1 MQSGY
6 QTLAL
11 DIMQR
16 MTLLQE
22 SALERLYR
30 WTQTQCKN
38 IENERLAP
46 LLIKAM
52 NKLQDRPVLFK
63 YELFK
68 TPVTSFLNCHIFISL
83 INGHVCLLFFQIHS
97 R

>member
-6 QTLAL
+6 QTLGL

-22 SALERLYR
+22 AALERLYR
-30 WTQTQCKN
+30 WTQNQCKH

-63 YELFK
+63 YGLMSKYNITCLKQFIVI
-68 TPVTSFLNCHIFISL
+68 TYIFLDMC
-83 INGHVCLLFFQIHS
+83 
-97 R
+97 

>member
-30 WTQTQCKN
+30 WTQIQCKN
-38 IENERLAP
+38 IENERLAS

-52 NKLQDRPVLFK
+52 SKLQDRPVLFK
-63 YELFK
+63 
-68 TPVTSFLNCHIFISL
+68 
-83 INGHVCLLFFQIHS
+83 
-97 R
+97 

>member
-1 MQSGY
+1 MLLISHSNNYESGTLILLGFQDIHGKCRVLMQSGY

-22 SALERLYR
+22 AALERLYR
-30 WTQTQCKN
+30 WTQTHCKN
-38 IENERLAP
+38 IENEVLAS

-52 NKLQDRPVLFK
+52 SKLQDRPVLFK
-63 YELFK
+63 YDD
-68 TPVTSFLNCHIFISL
+68 
-83 INGHVCLLFFQIHS
+83 
-97 R
+97 

>member
-22 SALERLYR
+22 AALERLYR
-30 WTQTQCKN
+30 WTQNQCKY
-38 IENERLAP
+38 IEDEQLAS
-46 LLIKAM
+46 LLVKAM
-52 NKLQDRPVLFK
+52 GKLQDRPVLFK
-63 YELFK
+63 Y
-68 TPVTSFLNCHIFISL
+68 V
-83 INGHVCLLFFQIHS
+83 
-97 R
+97 

>member
-22 SALERLYR
+22 AALERLYR
-30 WTQTQCKN
+30 WTQNQCKH

-46 LLIKAM
+46 LLVKAM

-63 YELFK
+63 YVFKLQEAQQNLFPK
-68 TPVTSFLNCHIFISL
+68 HLIFTRFSI
-83 INGHVCLLFFQIHS
+83 I
-97 R
+97 

>member
-6 QTLAL
+6 QTLGL

-22 SALERLYR
+22 AALERLYR
-30 WTQTQCKN
+30 WTQSQCKN

-52 NKLQDRPVLFK
+52 NKLQGRPVLFK
-63 YELFK
+63 YVP
-68 TPVTSFLNCHIFISL
+68 TFLCI
-83 INGHVCLLFFQIHS
+83 
-97 R
+97 

>member
-38 IENERLAP
+38 IENERLVP

-63 YELFK
+63 
-68 TPVTSFLNCHIFISL
+68 
-83 INGHVCLLFFQIHS
+83 
-97 R
+97 

>member
-38 IENERLAP
+38 IENERLAS

-63 YELFK
+63 
-68 TPVTSFLNCHIFISL
+68 
-83 INGHVCLLFFQIHS
+83 
-97 R
+97 

>member
-22 SALERLYR
+22 AALERLYR

-52 NKLQDRPVLFK
+52 SKLQDRPVLFK
-63 YELFK
+63 
-68 TPVTSFLNCHIFISL
+68 
-83 INGHVCLLFFQIHS
+83 
-97 R
+97 